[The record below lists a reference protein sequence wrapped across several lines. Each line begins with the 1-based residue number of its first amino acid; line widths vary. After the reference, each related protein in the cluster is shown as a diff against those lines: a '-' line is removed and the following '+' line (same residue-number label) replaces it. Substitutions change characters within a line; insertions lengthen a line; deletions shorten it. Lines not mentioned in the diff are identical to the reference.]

1 MNSNRTGH
9 DDPPADRA
17 PAVRQAGSRRAGDRR
32 RWWQRSWGAA
42 LMLAGAALL
51 MGLVLTVWSEAALFG
66 G

>member
-1 MNSNRTGH
+1 MDRERTNDGVAQT
-9 DDPPADRA
+9 D
-17 PAVRQAGSRRAGDRR
+17 SRRADDRPIKDRRDR

-51 MGLVLTVWSEAALFG
+51 MGAVLTVWSEAALFG

>member
-1 MNSNRTGH
+1 MNRDQTNQRFAQTDGQPAQ
-9 DDPPADRA
+9 DRPAIDPRD
-17 PAVRQAGSRRAGDRR
+17 R

-51 MGLVLTVWSEAALFG
+51 MGAVLTVWSEAAMFG

>member
-1 MNSNRTGH
+1 MSNRTSG
-9 DDPPADRA
+9 DDAPDDRA
-17 PAVRQAGSRRAGDRR
+17 SASRQARSLRAGERR